1 MSTATPFKTPAR
13 ILIPKLVRS
22 RDAWKTK
29 ANARKDQRKALEIR
43 VRDLEASREHPPT
56 ARRTTPNPSPAT
68 PASKT
73 SNSNANSIRLAPVA
87 AAVAL
92 PTDAPKKSTGPAADT
107 TLPASSTS
115 RSLSCDKPGS
125 PSAAPPPLWPSSPPS
140 VTTGC
145 HRTPHLVLPPCGP
158 GSSDSAMP
166 NSHDP

>member
-43 VRDLEASREHPPT
+43 VRDLEASREHHRLHAEQLRIQVQQLQLENQQLQRQLDS
-56 ARRTTPNPSPAT
+56 ART
-68 PASKT
+68 
-73 SNSNANSIRLAPVA
+73 VA

-145 HRTPHLVLPPCGP
+145 HRTPHLVPPPCGP